1 MKLSSLI
8 IVVGQWFGLV
18 EERVQRLSLETVGIR
33 WRIESLRGFSL
44 ATAGIRRSTVITTL
58 GLAVLAIACTGQG
71 ATDEPVIPTQASS
84 AEAAE
89 TTLALTV
96 YNEGTAL
103 VRDRREFNFARG
115 FNEIAFTDVA
125 ASIDPTS
132 VLFKSLTDPEGT
144 SILEQN
150 YQYDLVDSSALFKK
164 YLDQLIRVVTEDGTL
179 YEGRLLSS
187 QGGIILQD
195 EDGQVSVISGSVKEV
210 SFPELPEGL
219 ITRPTLVWQ
228 LMANEAG
235 SQDVEITYLTGGV
248 SWQSDY
254 VVLLGSDEESID
266 LDGWVTMRN
275 NSGTTYEDAHLK
287 LIAGDLQRV
296 SQDRFAAQDMLFA
309 AEAEMAAA
317 PVEQREFFEYH
328 LYEVPRPVTV
338 RNNENK
344 QIEFVSVNEVPAEK
358 FFVYDALQCRNNYWY
373 CSFYGYP
380 QTDQSYGIASNPK
393 VMVLLEFDTEDA
405 EADLPK
411 GRVRVYQEDIDGAA
425 LLIGEDSIDHTP
437 EGETVRLYV
446 GDAFD
451 IVGERIQTDFR
462 RPSDKT
468 LEESFEITLRNHK
481 DEAVEVR
488 VVEHLFRWSEWRV
501 LQSSHDFEKLDSTTI
516 EFRVR
521 VPADGEITLDYDV
534 RYFWP

>member
-1 MKLSSLI
+1 MKYSSLI
-8 IVVGQWFGLV
+8 TATTQWFRSVIG
-18 EERVQRLSLETVGIR
+18 
-33 WRIESLRGFSL
+33 SLRGSSWRPS
-44 ATAGIRRSTVITTL
+44 GVRRRTVLVTL
-58 GLAVLAIACTGQG
+58 GLAALAIACTSQRSS
-71 ATDEPVIPTQASS
+71 DEPVAPTRPSS

-89 TTLALTV
+89 TTVALTV

-103 VRDRREFNFARG
+103 VRDRREFDFSRG

-132 VLFKSLTDPEGT
+132 VLFKSLTDPEGI
-144 SILEQN
+144 SVLEQN

-164 YLDQLIRVVTEDGTL
+164 YLDKLIRVVTEDGTL

-195 EDGQVSVISGSVKEV
+195 EDGQVSVITGTVREI

-228 LMANEAG
+228 LMADQAG
-235 SQDVEITYLTGGV
+235 SQDVEITYLTGGI

-254 VVLLGSDEESID
+254 VVLLGSDEQSID
-266 LDGWVTMRN
+266 LDGWITMRN
-275 NSGTTYEDAHLK
+275 TSGTTYEDAHLK
-287 LIAGDLQRV
+287 LIAGDLQRLP
-296 SQDRFAAQDMLFA
+296 QAGFAAQDLRFV
-309 AEAEMAAA
+309 AEAELAAA

-328 LYEVPRPVTV
+328 LYEIPRPVTV

-344 QIEFVSVNEVPAEK
+344 QIEFVSVNGVPAAK
-358 FFVYDALQCRNNYWY
+358 FFVYDGLQCRNNYWY
-373 CSFYGYP
+373 CNFYGYP
-380 QTDQSYGIASNPK
+380 QTDPSYGIASNPK
-393 VMVLLEFDTEDA
+393 IMVLLEFDTEKA
-405 EADLPK
+405 QADLPK

-462 RPSDKT
+462 RPSEKT

-488 VVEHLFRWSEWRV
+488 VVEHLFRWSEWRI
-501 LQSSHDFEKLDSTTI
+501 LQSSRDFEKLDSSTI

-521 VPADGEITLDYDV
+521 IPANGEITLDYDV

>member
-1 MKLSSLI
+1 MKYLSLI
-8 IVVGQWFGLV
+8 FAATHWFRSMV
-18 EERVQRLSLETVGIR
+18 ER
-33 WRIESLRGFSL
+33 LRGASWRPS
-44 ATAGIRRSTVITTL
+44 GVRRRTVVVTL
-58 GLAVLAIACTGQG
+58 GLAALAIACTSQRV
-71 ATDEPVIPTQASS
+71 TDELVAPTRPSS

-89 TTLALTV
+89 TTVALTV

-103 VRDRREFNFARG
+103 VRDRREFEFSRG

-132 VLFKSLTDPEGT
+132 VLFKSLTDPTGT

-150 YQYDLVDSSALFKK
+150 YQYDLVDSNALFKK

-179 YEGRLLSS
+179 YEGQLLSS

-195 EDGQVSVISGSVKEV
+195 EDGQVSIISGSVKEV

-228 LMANEAG
+228 LMADQAG
-235 SQDVEITYLTGGV
+235 SQDVEITYLTGGI

-254 VVLLGSDEESID
+254 VVLLGSDEQSID
-266 LDGWVTMRN
+266 LDGWITMRN
-275 NSGTTYEDAHLK
+275 TSGTTYEDAHLK
-287 LIAGDLQRV
+287 LIAGDLQRLP
-296 SQDRFAAQDMLFA
+296 QAGFAAQDLLFA
-309 AEAEMAAA
+309 AEPELAAA

-344 QIEFVSVNEVPAEK
+344 QIEFVSANGVPAEK
-358 FFVYDALQCRNNYWY
+358 FFVYDGLQCRNNYWY
-373 CSFYGYP
+373 CNFYGYP
-380 QTDQSYGIASNPK
+380 QTDPSYGIASNPK
-393 VMVLLEFDTEDA
+393 VMVLLEFDTEQA
-405 EADLPK
+405 KADLPK

-462 RPSDKT
+462 RPSEKT

-481 DEAVEVR
+481 DEAVEMR
-488 VVEHLFRWSEWRV
+488 VVEHLFRWSEWRM
-501 LQSSHDFEKLDSTTI
+501 LRSSHEFEKLDSSTI

-521 VPADGEITLDYDV
+521 IPANGEITLDYDV